1 MDDGF
6 IGGDKE
12 LLIKQVVCSL
22 IIYIIIAMI
31 DVVKEKKR
39 VDIAANIQ
47 YCLSEQSFKHL
58 MRIKTDYFSNKNYAE
73 ILNNIN
79 MDIGSVYEF
88 YSQFQYLFISQ
99 KYPLLSL
106 SLKQIHGSY
115 RNYIVYFY
123 YFIRFNIMLD
133 K

>member
-1 MDDGF
+1 MDSG
-6 IGGDKE
+6 
-12 LLIKQVVCSL
+12 
-22 IIYIIIAMI
+22 
-31 DVVKEKKR
+31 
-39 VDIAANIQ
+39 N
-47 YCLSEQSFKHL
+47 
-58 MRIKTDYFSNKNYAE
+58 
-73 ILNNIN
+73 
-79 MDIGSVYEF
+79 VYEF